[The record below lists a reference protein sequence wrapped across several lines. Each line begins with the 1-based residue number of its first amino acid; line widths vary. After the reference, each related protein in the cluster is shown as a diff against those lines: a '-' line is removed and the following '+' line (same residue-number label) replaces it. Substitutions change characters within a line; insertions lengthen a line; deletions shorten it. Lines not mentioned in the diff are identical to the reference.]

1 MEPGELTKS
10 YSTSLWLILLVTI
23 SVQVLATFTALS
35 LAAIAPE
42 VATSIKVSPEL
53 VGYQI
58 SLLYLGAAIM
68 STAAGY
74 QLRRWGPIRVSQTSL
89 IFCAVGAAL
98 AIIPSLFIRFQ
109 GSLPELLY
117 FLSVRNIS
125 SNVISL
131 LSFS

>member
-58 SLLYLGAAIM
+58 SLL
-68 STAAGY
+68 
-74 QLRRWGPIRVSQTSL
+74 
-89 IFCAVGAAL
+89 
-98 AIIPSLFIRFQ
+98 
-109 GSLPELLY
+109 
-117 FLSVRNIS
+117 
-125 SNVISL
+125 
-131 LSFS
+131 